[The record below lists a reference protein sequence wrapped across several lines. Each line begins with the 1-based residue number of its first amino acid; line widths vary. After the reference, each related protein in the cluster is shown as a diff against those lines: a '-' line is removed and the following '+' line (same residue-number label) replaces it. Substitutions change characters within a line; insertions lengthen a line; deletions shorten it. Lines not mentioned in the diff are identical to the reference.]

1 MKKSFAYQA
10 ALKKKSGA
18 TKAESDDSAM
28 LERIMSKRKMS
39 EGGVVSNSTEVVADE
54 LPNEFDDLALDDNLE
69 AHYPEDMSARIARQ
83 RKLKQSA

>member
-1 MKKSFAYQA
+1 
-10 ALKKKSGA
+10 
-18 TKAESDDSAM
+18 M
-28 LERIMSKRKMS
+28 LDRIMSKRKMS